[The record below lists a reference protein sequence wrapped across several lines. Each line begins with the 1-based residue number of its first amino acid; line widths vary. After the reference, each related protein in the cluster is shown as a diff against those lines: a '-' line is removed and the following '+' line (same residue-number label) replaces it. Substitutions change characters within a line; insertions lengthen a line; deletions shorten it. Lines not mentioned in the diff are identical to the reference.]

1 MEKER
6 GFTNLEK
13 VTIVIS
19 SLPEDLAS
27 EIFRHM
33 DTAEVE
39 RVSRCMSTMGT
50 VAADVVD
57 KIINEFVE
65 MVDSEEGSVTL
76 GKGYAENLV
85 AKALGEAKAK
95 SIVDK
100 ISEGKEYRSLALL
113 DDIDPKM
120 VSDIIRNEHPQT
132 IALILAHL
140 SSEKSG
146 MILPSLPEDL
156 RAEVVLRISNLEGV
170 PPDVISDVAEML
182 ENEVKSMGSVDGRQ
196 MGGVKAVADILNQMD
211 NATESSILS
220 KIEETDPKMADE
232 IRQLMFIFDD
242 LALVDDRGIQ
252 EILKEISSDDLAK
265 ALKTASEAVKEKIF
279 KNMSERA
286 VEMLNEDIEDMGPIR
301 LSDVEKAQQ
310 TIAQVAIKLEGEGN
324 LVIEGRGSEEVFV

>member
-6 GFTNLEK
+6 GFTSLEK

-27 EIFRHM
+27 GIFRHM

-50 VAADVVD
+50 VAGDVVD

-113 DDIDPKM
+113 DDIDHKM
-120 VSDIIRNEHPQT
+120 LSDIIRNEHPQT

-156 RAEVVLRISNLEGV
+156 RAEVVLRISSLEGV

-182 ENEVKSMGSVDGRQ
+182 ENEVKSMGSMDGRQ
-196 MGGVKAVADILNQMD
+196 MGGVKVVADILNQMENCD
-211 NATESSILS
+211 C
-220 KIEETDPKMADE
+220 
-232 IRQLMFIFDD
+232 
-242 LALVDDRGIQ
+242 RG
-252 EILKEISSDDLAK
+252 
-265 ALKTASEAVKEKIF
+265 
-279 KNMSERA
+279 M
-286 VEMLNEDIEDMGPIR
+286 
-301 LSDVEKAQQ
+301 
-310 TIAQVAIKLEGEGN
+310 
-324 LVIEGRGSEEVFV
+324 

>member
-1 MEKER
+1 
-6 GFTNLEK
+6 
-13 VTIVIS
+13 
-19 SLPEDLAS
+19 
-27 EIFRHM
+27 
-33 DTAEVE
+33 
-39 RVSRCMSTMGT
+39 
-50 VAADVVD
+50 
-57 KIINEFVE
+57 

-156 RAEVVLRISNLEGV
+156 RAEVVLRISSLEGV

-182 ENEVKSMGSVDGRQ
+182 ENEVKSMGSMDGRQ
-196 MGGVKAVADILNQMD
+196 MGGVKVVADILNQMD
-211 NATESSILS
+211 NATEASILS

-242 LALVDDRGIQ
+242 LSLVDDRGIQ

>member
-6 GFTNLEK
+6 GFTSLEK

-27 EIFRHM
+27 GIFRHM

-50 VAADVVD
+50 VAGDVVD

-156 RAEVVLRISNLEGV
+156 RAEVVLRISSLEGV

-182 ENEVKSMGSVDGRQ
+182 ENEVKSMGSMDGRQ
-196 MGGVKAVADILNQMD
+196 MGGVKVVADILNQMD
-211 NATESSILS
+211 NATEASILS

-242 LALVDDRGIQ
+242 LSLVDDRGIQ

>member
-95 SIVDK
+95 SIADK

-220 KIEETDPKMADE
+220 KIEETDPKMADD

-242 LALVDDRGIQ
+242 LSLVDDRGIQ

-310 TIAQVAIKLEGEGN
+310 TIAQVAMKLEGEGN

>member
-170 PPDVISDVAEML
+170 PPDLISDVAEML

>member
-6 GFTNLEK
+6 GFINLEK

-39 RVSRCMSTMGT
+39 RISRCMSNMGT
-50 VAADVVD
+50 VAGDVVD
-57 KIINEFVE
+57 KIIDEFVE
-65 MVDSEEGSVTL
+65 MVDSEGGSVTL

-120 VSDIIRNEHPQT
+120 VTDIIRNEHPQT

-182 ENEVKSMGSVDGRQ
+182 ENEVKSMGSMGGRQ
-196 MGGVKAVADILNQMD
+196 MGGVKVVADILNQMD

-310 TIAQVAIKLEGEGN
+310 SIAQVAMKLEGEGN

>member
-65 MVDSEEGSVTL
+65 MVDSEEGSITL

-95 SIVDK
+95 SIADK

-182 ENEVKSMGSVDGRQ
+182 ESEVKSMGSMDGRQ

-252 EILKEISSDDLAK
+252 EILKEISSDDLAR
-265 ALKTASEAVKEKIF
+265 ALKTASETVKEKIF

-310 TIAQVAIKLEGEGN
+310 TIAQVAMKLEGEGN

>member
-6 GFTNLEK
+6 GFINLEK

-19 SLPEDLAS
+19 SLPEDLAT

-39 RVSRCMSTMGT
+39 RISRCMSNMGT
-50 VAADVVD
+50 VAGDVVD
-57 KIINEFVE
+57 KIIDEFVE
-65 MVDSEEGSVTL
+65 MVDSEGGSVTL

-120 VSDIIRNEHPQT
+120 VTDIIRNEHPQT

-182 ENEVKSMGSVDGRQ
+182 ENEVKSMGSMDGRQ
-196 MGGVKAVADILNQMD
+196 MGGVKVVADILNQMD

-220 KIEETDPKMADE
+220 KIEETDPKMADD

-242 LALVDDRGIQ
+242 LSLVDDRGIQ

-310 TIAQVAIKLEGEGN
+310 TIAQVAMKLEGEGN

>member
-1 MEKER
+1 MEKEK

-13 VTIVIS
+13 VATVIS
-19 SLPEDLAS
+19 SLPEDLAT

-39 RVSRCMSTMGT
+39 RVSRCMSSMGT
-50 VAADVVD
+50 VAGDVVD

-120 VSDIIRNEHPQT
+120 VTDIIRNEHPQT

-140 SSEKSG
+140 SPEKSG
-146 MILPSLPEDL
+146 TILPSLPEDL
-156 RAEVVLRISNLEGV
+156 RAEVVLRISSLEGV
-170 PPDVISDVAEML
+170 PPDVVSDVAEML
-182 ENEVKSMGSVDGRQ
+182 ENEVKSMGS
-196 MGGVKAVADILNQMD
+196 MGGNQLGGIKAVADILNQMD
-211 NATESSILS
+211 RATESSVLS

-232 IRQLMFIFDD
+232 IRQLMFVFDD
-242 LALVDDRGIQ
+242 LVLIDDRGIQ

-265 ALKTASEAVKEKIF
+265 ALKTAGEAIKEKIF

-301 LSDVEKAQQ
+301 LTDVEKAQQ
-310 TIAQVAIKLEGEGN
+310 SITQIAMKLEEDGKITMGD
-324 LVIEGRGSEEVFV
+324 RGGEEVFV